1 MFSLSVFG
9 FLSPHFSMGCAE
21 IWRARGRR
29 RNSNVGTLETLEN
42 HLGITWC
49 HCDFLVQAACLWKME
64 HFPEI
69 PGYFGRLFE
78 VFAPKKRPWNIA
90 TKIVVGDLHAHAIH
104 RGSDGCWDFSS
115 SAWDLRVYALL
126 GILSQL
132 SKSPDGKP
140 GLIGII
146 WSDQPRILFMASGC
160 LIGIYWDGMS
170 TSEFWKPLLGCY
182 ENWVPFFSDQLF
194 GEYPPLFSKPWPQL
208 VQASHENQQWYR
220 SSSQKPMAF
229 WMSQSPMQ
237 VCWCKK

>member
-78 VFAPKKRPWNIA
+78 VLLQKKAVNIA

-115 SAWDLRVYALL
+115 SAWDLRVTPCWE
-126 GILSQL
+126 S
-132 SKSPDGKP
+132 
-140 GLIGII
+140 
-146 WSDQPRILFMASGC
+146 F
-160 LIGIYWDGMS
+160 
-170 TSEFWKPLLGCY
+170 
-182 ENWVPFFSDQLF
+182 
-194 GEYPPLFSKPWPQL
+194 
-208 VQASHENQQWYR
+208 R
-220 SSSQKPMAF
+220 SSPNRLMVSLGWLGSFDPINPGFYSWPAAVWLGYIGMECQRRSFESHYWAVMKIGYRFSVIDSLGSTPPF
-229 WMSQSPMQ
+229 
-237 VCWCKK
+237 